1 MARWAPQKQDVLDAL
16 ATEIT
21 TVYPDRAI
29 IAILADD
36 PAESA
41 AFGRDLADAIDA
53 AGRAATV
60 ASTFDGASADAVTIV
75 TGPVA
80 RDETNLT
87 RSHVQ
92 VWLDHGRDEDRALRR
107 SIGIVLDV
115 SDPEHPRRRFADSC

>member
-1 MARWAPQKQDVLDAL
+1 MARWAPQKQDVLDAF
-16 ATEIT
+16 ASEIT

-29 IAILADD
+29 VAILGDD

-41 AFGRDLADAIDA
+41 AFGRDLADAIA
-53 AGRAATV
+53 ASGRAATT
-60 ASTFDGASADAVTIV
+60 ADTFDGVAPDAVTVV

-80 RDETNLT
+80 RDEANLT

-107 SIGIVLDV
+107 SIGVVFDV
-115 SDPEHPRRRFADSC
+115 SDPDHPRRRFADSC